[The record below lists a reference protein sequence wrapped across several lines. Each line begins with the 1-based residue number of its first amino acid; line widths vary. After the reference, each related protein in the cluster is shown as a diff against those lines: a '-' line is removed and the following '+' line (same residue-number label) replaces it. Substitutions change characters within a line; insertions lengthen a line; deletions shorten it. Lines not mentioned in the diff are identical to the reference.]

1 MRYPFRNVIL
11 SLYGCVADMNLGA
24 YTFSLGAYTF
34 SLGAYT
40 FVLQTW
46 ALTRLFIIEL
56 GAKAPTTNLGAYTF
70 NLVGRL
76 HVCLLTWALKRLL
89 QTWALTRLAWALTR
103 IDLGAKAPTTN
114 EYTAVYRVLTH
125 LKAESQ
131 RTLIKNA
138 LSV

>member
-56 GAKAPTTNLGAYTF
+56 GAKAPTNL
-70 NLVGRL
+70 GRL
-76 HVCLLTWALKRLL
+76 HVLTWALTRLLLTLALKRLL
-89 QTWALTRLAWALTR
+89 QTTLLRL
-103 IDLGAKAPTTN
+103 
-114 EYTAVYRVLTH
+114 
-125 LKAESQ
+125 
-131 RTLIKNA
+131 
-138 LSV
+138 